1 MRELAAGFYCSNDWL
16 ADPLPDIRC
25 CFSDWHGGG
34 HDAGMCNETK
44 VAADDDPRNADDVL
58 PIQTVFP
65 PCLRLGMFWGL
76 LVVGVDEQV
85 DIRNDHRLSL
95 TWIEVL
101 GNCRSR
107 VRRRVGSD
115 GRDRCLA
122 GMVMN
127 VA

>member
-1 MRELAAGFYCSNDWL
+1 MLRKLAAGFDGSNDWL
-16 ADPLPDIRC
+16 TDPLPDIRC

-34 HDAGMCNETK
+34 HDAGMCHETK

-85 DIRNDHRLSL
+85 EVVVGPKSSAFRASQKRNAFPES
-95 TWIEVL
+95 IFEV
-101 GNCRSR
+101 S
-107 VRRRVGSD
+107 V
-115 GRDRCLA
+115 
-122 GMVMN
+122 
-127 VA
+127 